1 MGVYMKSCIDKHGS
15 LLTVLFVKRSNIVD
29 IVFVSDGFRTEASHC
44 DEVIVIII
52 TCTQPFYI

>member
-1 MGVYMKSCIDKHGS
+1 MGVYMKSCIDKHDS

-29 IVFVSDGFRTEASHC
+29 IVFVSDGFRTEA